1 MQLYDKKWS
10 TGSKVVVNH
19 PLTRP
24 DGTVILNSYGNLYDE
39 IVDVNLVGLFGL
51 DTERRV
57 DRRYARLFNTKQ
69 RKESNLDVIGTVRLW
84 DSQGGGDWKDGTAL
98 MLSITVSI
106 SMSGIH
112 LTAEDE
118 TFSIS
123 IRPCL
128 FCSMCPCG

>member
-1 MQLYDKKWS
+1 M
-10 TGSKVVVNH
+10 
-19 PLTRP
+19 
-24 DGTVILNSYGNLYDE
+24 
-39 IVDVNLVGLFGL
+39 NLVGLFGL

-57 DRRYARLFNTKQ
+57 DRRYARLYNTKQ

-128 FCSMCPCG
+128 FCSMCPSSR